1 MGLRQIKKYEHTG
14 AENVNTLDKGIMKE
28 MQVAHSDLHQQEKK
42 RRTSRK
48 IIE

>member
-42 RRTSRK
+42 K
-48 IIE
+48 KKKQKDY

>member
-28 MQVAHSDLHQQEKK
+28 MQVAHSDLHQQKK
-42 RRTSRK
+42 ERRRSRK

>member
-42 RRTSRK
+42 RRRSRK
-48 IIE
+48 VIE